1 MKNSAKNAAKR
12 AIKKSQLQRFERL
25 FESVALLMLREG
37 TSDSEIAAAMHRSLL
52 AAKSSPF
59 DTPTLIHLYVVLS
72 DVLHA
77 WHEDPNFIDQ
87 KANPIALPL
96 RGRGKSLASLIV
108 KVGSTLPAGQVLE
121 SLRLQR
127 LIRTLPNGRF
137 KPTKSV
143 AHIRGDGP
151 EMSGYLGK
159 AVMHLI
165 ETNDSNSRRPRGR
178 KALLDRAA
186 IVEDLPLEDAEAFVS
201 FSAEQGANVVANA
214 NAWLESRRLR
224 NGSMKRKRK
233 TTTAGLHVFA
243 FLGRKKR

>member
-1 MKNSAKNAAKR
+1 MNTTKKNGANSA
-12 AIKKSQLQRFERL
+12 ITKSKLRRFERL
-25 FESVALLMLREG
+25 LQSVALLMLREG
-37 TSDSEIAAAMHRSLL
+37 TSDLEIESAMHRALL
-52 AAKSSPF
+52 GAKSSPF
-59 DTPTLIHLYVVLS
+59 DTPRLMHLYVVLS

-96 RGRGKSLASLIV
+96 RGRGKSLASLLV
-108 KVGSTLPAGQVLE
+108 KIGSTLPAEQVLE
-121 SLRLQR
+121 SLALQR
-127 LIRTLPNGRF
+127 LIRKLPSGKFR
-137 KPTKSV
+137 PTKSV

-151 EMSGYLGK
+151 EMSGYLGRS
-159 AVMHLI
+159 VMHLI
-165 ETNDSNSRRPRGR
+165 QTNESNSRRRRGR

-186 IVEDLPLEDAEAFVS
+186 IVEDLPVDDAEEFVR

-224 NGSMKRKRK
+224 NGSSKRKAK

-243 FLGRKKR
+243 FIGPART